1 MSLNSKLSQLFHEVL
16 SQYPDMFLIEEKHN
30 LNFHEFILDG
40 DAPLGIAQISSVS
53 RQLNKRAEEQ
63 IPEEENYSIDV
74 ATPGADSALK
84 NIRQYPKHIGRTFQ
98 LNLEDDTEIVGKL
111 LKIEATDLTFQYFE
125 NPKPKKTELPIKRVI
140 QFNQIKQANIILS
153 FK

>member
-30 LNFHEFILDG
+30 QNFHEFILDG
-40 DAPLGIAQISSVS
+40 DAPIGIAQIASVS

-63 IPEEENYSIDV
+63 IPAEENYSIDV

-84 NIRQYPKHIGRTFQ
+84 NIRQYAKHIGRNFQ
-98 LNLEDDTEIVGKL
+98 LKLEDDTEITAKL
-111 LKIEATDLTFQYFE
+111 LNVDGNDLTFQYFE
-125 NPKPKKTELPIKRVI
+125 NPKPKKTELPIERVI
-140 QFNQIKQANIILS
+140 PFNQIKQANIILS